1 MIDPNI
7 CYIYRVFIN
16 INLENCYIYRVSFHA
31 CTTIMVPLKTYCYI
45 YRVAFQTGATV
56 TGFTMMRMLQLQG
69 DILIGCYNCR
79 VYLLEFL
86 RDATVTGMENRNF

>member
-1 MIDPNI
+1 MIHPNI

-16 INLENCYIYRVSFHA
+16 INLEN
-31 CTTIMVPLKTYCYI
+31 CYI